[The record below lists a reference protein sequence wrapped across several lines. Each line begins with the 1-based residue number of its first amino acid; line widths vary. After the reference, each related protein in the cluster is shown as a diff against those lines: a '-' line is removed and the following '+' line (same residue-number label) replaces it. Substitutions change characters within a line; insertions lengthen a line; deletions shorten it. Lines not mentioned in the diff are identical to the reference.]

1 MIALPLARAGERL
14 KVLFLG
20 AHADDIEIGVGAT
33 VLGWLD
39 AGVRLHAHWAVL
51 SAVAEREVEARA
63 SADAFLC
70 GAEAKA
76 VDVAA
81 FKDGVFPSQSVEI
94 KACLEDLRRRVEPD
108 IVFTHQADDA
118 HQDHREVSKLTTNVF
133 RDQLVLGY
141 EIPKWDGD
149 LTRPNLYIPARAAI
163 LERKIDYLMTNF
175 ASQRQKDW
183 FDADTFRGL
192 ARLRGME
199 CRAAER
205 FAEAFHARKLV
216 LR

>member
-33 VLGWLD
+33 VLGWLE
-39 AGVRLHAHWAVL
+39 AGVRLDAHWVVL
-51 SAVAEREVEARA
+51 SAAAARESEARD
-63 SADAFLC
+63 SADAFLS
-70 GAEAKA
+70 GAAAKA
-76 VDVAA
+76 VDIAA
-81 FKDGVFPSQSVEI
+81 FTDGLFPSQSVEI
-94 KACLEDLRRRVEPD
+94 KLWLEDLRRRVDPD
-108 IVFTHQADDA
+108 VVFTHQSDDA
-118 HQDHREVSKLTTNVF
+118 HQDHREVAKLTTTVF
-133 RDQLVLGY
+133 RDHLVLGY

-149 LTRPNLYIPARAAI
+149 LTRPNLYIPAHAAVV
-163 LERKIDYLMTNF
+163 ERKIDLLMTNF

-199 CRAAER
+199 CRAPER